1 MSRIPF
7 VLPTPIWTVRHPL
20 CALLLA
26 MVACSDP
33 PPPDPNPVEVTTPAA
48 AGWQVTPFGIGALR
62 VGVPLSEASAVLG
75 VELTAN
81 YEMFDDCDHVEVP
94 NAPGAVWLM
103 VVSDT
108 VQRVEVGDSAV
119 ATTAG
124 IRVGDRE
131 ERVRALYGDRVTV
144 EPHVYTDGHY
154 LIIRADAA
162 ADSLYQI
169 VFETYEGVV
178 TRFRSGLYPA
188 VQWVEGCA

>member
-1 MSRIPF
+1 MSGIPF
-7 VLPTPIWTVRHPL
+7 LPSTHSRAMRNPF

-26 MVACSDP
+26 IGACSGAP
-33 PPPDPNPVEVTTPAA
+33 PPADPVEVTAPAA
-48 AGWQVTPFGIGALR
+48 ADWQVTPFGIGALR
-62 VGVPLSEASAVLG
+62 AGVTLSEASAVLG
-75 VELTAN
+75 VELTAD
-81 YEMFDDCDHVEVP
+81 YEMFDECDHVEVP
-94 NAPGAVWLM
+94 NAPGEVWLM

-124 IRVGDRE
+124 IRVGDRA
-131 ERVRALYGDRVTV
+131 ERVLAQYGDRVTV

-154 LIIRADAA
+154 LIVRADAA

-169 VFETYEGVV
+169 VFETYEGAV